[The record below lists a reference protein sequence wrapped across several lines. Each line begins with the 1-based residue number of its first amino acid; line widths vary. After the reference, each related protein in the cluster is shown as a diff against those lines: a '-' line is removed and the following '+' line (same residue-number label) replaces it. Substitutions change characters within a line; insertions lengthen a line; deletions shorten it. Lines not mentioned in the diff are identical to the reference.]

1 MSSRYEACHIYEIY
15 RYESCSLFAVPHN
28 PNSKCVHAHGFRTC
42 ATPTFGSIVVKGKF
56 PVATLVCVAAEKN
69 VDLPTFALPSNP
81 ICIVY
86 ESVAWSC

>member
-1 MSSRYEACHIYEIY
+1 MRFIGMSLVP
-15 RYESCSLFAVPHN
+15 SLQLPHN

-81 ICIVY
+81 IWY
-86 ESVAWSC
+86 NKTHSR

>member
-1 MSSRYEACHIYEIY
+1 MSLVP
-15 RYESCSLFAVPHN
+15 SLQLPHN

-69 VDLPTFALPSNP
+69 PLKDIEFVHHEFD
-81 ICIVY
+81 
-86 ESVAWSC
+86 AWFTQLLKR

>member
-1 MSSRYEACHIYEIY
+1 MSLVP
-15 RYESCSLFAVPHN
+15 SLQLPHN

-81 ICIVY
+81 ICIV
-86 ESVAWSC
+86 